1 MMSLLRCAV
10 YIRVSSDEQ
19 AKYGDSL
26 RDQKERGIE
35 YIKTRKDTVLQ
46 GIYIDDGVSGQKL
59 DRGDFSNLMSAVK
72 NQEIDLIVF
81 TKLDRWFRNLR
92 HYLNTQA
99 LLEEHGV
106 AWTAIDQPYFDTST
120 PHGRAFVAQSMMWAE
135 LEAQNDGIRIRDV
148 FRNKVKY
155 GEVITGK
162 VPRGYRIQ
170 DKHLVLSDEAP
181 AIRDCIMY
189 YLKTNSLTATL
200 RYMREEYQMIM
211 TLQNLKSSILKN
223 EKYTGKYRGNEHYC
237 PRLITDEDFS
247 RVQNSLSRNIR
258 SHQKYDYLFSGLL
271 TCAECG
277 SRLNAC
283 QIHVTVKRNSGKIYR
298 YSYPAYQC
306 RQHSASGNCSMKGK
320 IRETQIER
328 FLLDTLIKDLE
339 PYKADIKIAGTHT
352 VDNRPRKSVLKNK
365 LRRLK
370 ELYLNEAIS
379 VEEYKS
385 DRLKLEQELCTL
397 PDIERPSA
405 SETEFMKVAE
415 YDFKTLY
422 DLLENPEKRRF
433 WRSFISDIRISKSS
447 ARMCSMDVSFL

>member
-1 MMSLLRCAV
+1 MKLLRCAV

-19 AKYGDSL
+19 AKYGDSM

-35 YIKTRKDTVLQ
+35 YIKTRKDAILQ

-59 DRGDFSNLMSAVK
+59 DRGDFSNLMGAVK

-99 LLEEHGV
+99 MLEENGV
-106 AWTAIDQPYFDTST
+106 AWIAIDQPYFDTST

-181 AIRDCIMY
+181 AIRDSIMY
-189 YLKTNSLTATL
+189 YLKTNSLNATL
-200 RYMREEYQMIM
+200 RYMSEEYQIIM

-237 PRLITDEDFS
+237 PRLITDEDFA
-247 RVQNSLSRNIR
+247 RIQKALSRNIR

-271 TCAECG
+271 SCAECG

-283 QIHVTVKRNSGKIYR
+283 QIHVVVKRNSGKIYR
-298 YSYPAYQC
+298 YCYPAYQC
-306 RQHSASGNCSMKGK
+306 RQHAASGTCSMKGK
-320 IRETQIER
+320 IRETQIEKA
-328 FLLDTLIKDLE
+328 LLETLKEELE
-339 PYKADIKIAGTHT
+339 TYKAVAKISESRT
-352 VDNRPRKSVLKNK
+352 VDNRPRKSAIKNK
-365 LRRLK
+365 MQRLK
-370 ELYLNEAIS
+370 ELYLNNAIS
-379 VEEYKS
+379 IDEYKS
-385 DRLKLEQELCTL
+385 DRLKLEQELCSL
-397 PDIERPSA
+397 PDIEKPSKNV
-405 SETEFMKVAE
+405 TDFKEFME
-415 YDFKTLY
+415 YDFKSLY
-422 DLLENPEKRRF
+422 DLLENAEKRRF

-447 ARMCSMDVSFL
+447 ARTCYMDVSFL